1 MKKSFMR
8 VTALAAALLLL
19 GSGVTVFA
27 ERPEGYDA
35 EGCMPL
41 ITEPGESA
49 QPLIFC
55 RGDDDL
61 TIDEVNWV
69 DGVQGKAVR
78 FNGVDEYFRI
88 GYNSLQLAE
97 FTLTMWVKWEGESDA
112 EGGSA
117 LLGQRIF
124 SARGTHRDR
133 QYITLSPMETTAEG
147 SDGLRL
153 HMRHEDSD
161 WDLHRPQ
168 AGPLSQDVW
177 HHLAVVLDGQT
188 LALYLDGVMLDE
200 TLTMMSFAQMR
211 PQQLCLGRGPV
222 LGGDGYFNGLMD
234 NVYLYKTALDVDAI
248 GALYEEQRPDEPVTT
263 APTTGTVTQSGVE
276 NVPSVQQQTDTSL
289 PPIPSIVWIVTGVV
303 AALIIALI
311 VAENLRYAREKRSP
325 KEKSDR
331 SHVVL

>member
-1 MKKSFMR
+1 MKKILMR
-8 VTALAAALLLL
+8 ITALTAALLLL

-27 ERPEGYDA
+27 ERPAGYDA

-61 TIDEVNWV
+61 AIDAVNWI
-69 DGVQGKAVR
+69 DGGQGKAVR

-88 GYNSLQLAE
+88 AYDSLQLAE
-97 FTLTMWVKWEGESDA
+97 FTLAMWVKWEGESDA
-112 EGGSA
+112 ESGSA
-117 LLGQRIF
+117 LQGQRIF
-124 SARGTHRDR
+124 SVRSTYRDR

-153 HMRHEDSD
+153 HMRYEGSD

-188 LALYLDGVMLDE
+188 LTLYLDGVMLDE
-200 TLTMMSFAQMR
+200 ELTMMSLAQMR
-211 PQQLCLGRGPV
+211 PQQLYLGKGPI

-234 NVYLYKTALDVDAI
+234 NVYLYKKALDVDAI
-248 GALYEEQRPDEPVTT
+248 GALIEEQRPAELITT
-263 APTTGTVTQSGVE
+263 VPTTGTTAQSSAE
-276 NVPSVQQQTDTSL
+276 NISSVQQQTDTSL
-289 PPIPSIVWIVTGVV
+289 PLIPPIVWIVTGVV
-303 AALIIALI
+303 AALIVALI
-311 VAENLRYAREKRSP
+311 VTENLRYAKER
-325 KEKSDR
+325 KEKP
-331 SHVVL
+331 

>member
-1 MKKSFMR
+1 MKKILMR
-8 VTALAAALLLL
+8 ITALTAALLLL

-27 ERPEGYDA
+27 ERPAGYDA

-41 ITEPGESA
+41 ITEPVGSA
-49 QPLIFC
+49 EPFIFC

-61 TIDEVNWV
+61 DISAVNWV
-69 DGVQGKAVR
+69 DGGQGKAVR
-78 FNGVDEYFRI
+78 FNGVDEYFRVA
-88 GYNSLQLAE
+88 YNSLQLAE
-97 FTLTMWVKWEGESDA
+97 FTLTMWVKWEGESDVD
-112 EGGSA
+112 GGSA
-117 LLGQRIF
+117 LLDQRIF
-124 SARGTHRDR
+124 SARGPYRDR

-153 HMRHEDSD
+153 HMRYEGAD

-188 LALYLDGVMLDE
+188 LALYLDGVMMDE
-200 TLTMMSFAQMR
+200 ELTMMSFAQMR

-234 NVYLYKTALDVDAI
+234 NVYLYKKALDVDAI
-248 GALYEEQRPDEPVTT
+248 GALIEEQRPDELTT
-263 APTTGTVTQSGVE
+263 TTPTTGTTILNVTE

-289 PPIPSIVWIVTGVV
+289 PPIPPIVWIVTGVT
-303 AALIIALI
+303 ATLIVALI
-311 VAENLRYAREKRSP
+311 VAENLRYV
-325 KEKSDR
+325 KEKKEKP
-331 SHVVL
+331 